1 MKTIILFIS
10 CIIFT
15 GIVLGQEH
23 EATVNEVKVTAP
35 KFAGIENATAIL
47 NRVKSETINEYL
59 LKNFEYSGHQ
69 FFEGTVVVQFTVT
82 PSGELTDFAIINSV
96 SRQIDQEMIRVL
108 KNTEGM
114 WIPGYSNNVPVGMT
128 KEVSMAFYPAGNSS
142 KSVTEIF
149 TKKATRNFNN
159 GNRILFEK
167 DNPKKAMKFLCKGIN
182 YMPYDKSLLL
192 SRGIC
197 RFETGDKAGAHQD
210 WERIKT
216 LGGFDFE
223 NSYLTDNMK
232 ELKSYNELLGIFTE

>member
-15 GIVLGQEH
+15 GIVLGQEP

-47 NRVKSETINEYL
+47 NGMKSETINEYL

-96 SRQIDQEMIRVL
+96 SLQIDQEMIRVL

-114 WIPGYSNNVPVGMT
+114 WIPGYSNSVAVEMT
-128 KEVSMAFYPAGNSS
+128 KEVSMAIYPRGNSS

-149 TKKATRNFNN
+149 TEKATGYFNDGSKN
-159 GNRILFEK
+159 LFEK
-167 DNPKKAMKFLCKGIN
+167 HNPKKAMKYYTKGIN

-192 SRGIC
+192 LRGIC
-197 RFETGDKAGAHQD
+197 RFETGDKEGAHKD
-210 WERIKT
+210 WERLNS
-216 LGGFDFE
+216 LGGFDLE